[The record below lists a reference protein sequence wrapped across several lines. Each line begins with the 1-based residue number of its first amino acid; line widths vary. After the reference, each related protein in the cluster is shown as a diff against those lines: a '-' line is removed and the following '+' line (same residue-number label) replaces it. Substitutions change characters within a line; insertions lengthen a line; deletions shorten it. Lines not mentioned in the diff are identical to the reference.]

1 MQKGIGKVDVVE
13 DTLALIECYVEAV
26 EKILCIG
33 VRELGRVVERRAIG
47 ISVGVVLHSFD
58 DVTKTVSS
66 ECLLSHEHVD
76 IREWLSKGRE

>member
-13 DTLALIECYVEAV
+13 DTLALIECNVQAV
-26 EKILCIG
+26 EKILGVG
-33 VRELGRVVERRAIG
+33 VRELGRVVERRAVGIG
-47 ISVGVVLHSFD
+47 VGVILYSFD
-58 DVTKTVSS
+58 DVTETISS